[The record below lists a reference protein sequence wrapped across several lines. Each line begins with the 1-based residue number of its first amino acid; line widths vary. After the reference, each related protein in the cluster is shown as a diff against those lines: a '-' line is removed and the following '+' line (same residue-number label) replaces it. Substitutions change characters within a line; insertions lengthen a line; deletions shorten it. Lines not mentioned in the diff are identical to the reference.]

1 MRPIICDICGKMM
14 KKETAFDVDGH
25 TTDDGYVNVEI
36 HESRDYGDEYDICI
50 KCYGKILKYID
61 NLKHQN
67 EPK

>member
-1 MRPIICDICGKMM
+1 MRPIICDVCGKMM
-14 KKETAFDVDGH
+14 KRNTAYDEDGH

-36 HESRDYGDEYDICI
+36 RESRDYGDEYDICI
-50 KCYGKILKYID
+50 NCYGKILKYAD